1 MKDGVIQTDTAAA
14 SIYKKRAEMWGSIT
28 PIRRPARTYSFAHDH
43 STHRTDT
50 HMQCPHTH
58 SSGPHKLD
66 VRLLLYRDCHNVD
79 GFYSSGAKQRT
90 CGFSVV
96 FLGSSS
102 AENNPVIICQ
112 ISRLER
118 PEHAPRSPPGP
129 QTCAV
134 VYRRAPCVPR
144 IRERQKR
151 PTGAGEEHANPPK
164 TVHSYIVL
172 QGSS

>member
-1 MKDGVIQTDTAAA
+1 MIRQQAAQKRTKNWNLRFQHTNTQTRTHLH
-14 SIYKKRAEMWGSIT
+14 T
-28 PIRRPARTYSFAHDH
+28 RTYH
-43 STHRTDT
+43 STQQT
-50 HMQCPHTH
+50 CNVHTR

>member
-1 MKDGVIQTDTAAA
+1 MIRQQAAQKRTKNWNLRFQHTNTQTRTHLH
-14 SIYKKRAEMWGSIT
+14 T
-28 PIRRPARTYSFAHDH
+28 RTYH
-43 STHRTDT
+43 STQKAL
-50 HMQCPHTH
+50 HMQCPHTV
-58 SSGPHKLD
+58 SSGPHKFD
-66 VRLLLYRDCHNVD
+66 VRLLLYRGCHPVD
-79 GFYSSGAKQRT
+79 NFYSSGAKQRT

-134 VYRRAPCVPR
+134 VYRRCLLYTYPSPR
-144 IRERQKR
+144 DLSTSRM
-151 PTGAGEEHANPPK
+151 P
-164 TVHSYIVL
+164 
-172 QGSS
+172 SSA